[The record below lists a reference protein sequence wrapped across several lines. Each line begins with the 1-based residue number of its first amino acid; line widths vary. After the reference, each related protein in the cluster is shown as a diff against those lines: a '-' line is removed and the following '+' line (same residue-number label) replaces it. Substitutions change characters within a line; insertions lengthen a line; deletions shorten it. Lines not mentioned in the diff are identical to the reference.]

1 MPDHE
6 EILTTR
12 HIVVKQATYTAPFAV
27 GPYRGGLAHRD
38 NGKFPSAPTSIVN
51 FGALIFYLVVRRYSR
66 DSLKTFVF
74 FIKNWFRCLNIQ
86 SLIYGFCKVGLGVP
100 FWSNLERSQS
110 HVKTPFWADGG
121 GGEEAEREG
130 VSEKKIFGAPL
141 WRFSW

>member
-1 MPDHE
+1 MPEYE

-66 DSLKTFVF
+66 DSLKTFGK
-74 FIKNWFRCLNIQ
+74 KNFLVRL
-86 SLIYGFCKVGLGVP
+86 YGDFPGRYFTSSPPMGSYI
-100 FWSNLERSQS
+100 WQ
-110 HVKTPFWADGG
+110 
-121 GGEEAEREG
+121 
-130 VSEKKIFGAPL
+130 
-141 WRFSW
+141 